1 MVVSMKDDADYVMV
15 QVKEWKMAQQ
25 QQEQLKSEI
34 VKLKGMLKEKDDS
47 LLAEKERII
56 QLLQR
61 FVDIHSVV

>member
-1 MVVSMKDDADYVMV
+1 MKDDADYVMV